1 MAAIGDS
8 VHLKNRFGAG
18 YRLNVSL
25 DEKNGGGAEEVLSV
39 VQTVIPSAVQG
50 QYTDSV
56 SSINVPPES
65 TKNLPAAFDALDECK
80 AVASYSVNFS
90 SLEDVFTRLASD
102 ARIEHQK
109 NEEFTLL
116 AKRYFAGDTAGVE
129 WTDDGPVRSQ
139 QAPPLPSPP
148 TPRK

>member
-80 AVASYSVNFS
+80 AST
-90 SLEDVFTRLASD
+90 LTVFHPSM
-102 ARIEHQK
+102 
-109 NEEFTLL
+109 FLL
-116 AKRYFAGDTAGVE
+116 
-129 WTDDGPVRSQ
+129 SQ
-139 QAPPLPSPP
+139 RRTCLLPL
-148 TPRK
+148 